1 MKMVLSV
8 KEILTKWPI
17 FKKVQRCIL
26 KEKVPINETIDD
38 FRVQLFVQ
46 MRYEHKL

>member
-8 KEILTKWPI
+8 KEILTKLPI
-17 FKKVQRCIL
+17 YKKRSKVQFKR
-26 KEKVPINETIDD
+26 KKVPINETIDD

-46 MRYEHKL
+46 MRYEH